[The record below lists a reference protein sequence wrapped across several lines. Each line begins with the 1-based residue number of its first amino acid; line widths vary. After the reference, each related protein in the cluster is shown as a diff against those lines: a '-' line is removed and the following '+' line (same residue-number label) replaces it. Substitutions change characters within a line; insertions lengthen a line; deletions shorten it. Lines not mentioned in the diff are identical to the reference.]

1 MLTGDKLASLLKRA
15 IERKEDD
22 RIEFG
27 VRKNGQPVSG
37 RDSLKYAA
45 HVLKHLEATPNP
57 DITTTEF
64 GNRIKCWVLIE
75 STCYDLSLMSWR

>member
-1 MLTGDKLASLLKRA
+1 MLTGDKLASLLKRVM
-15 IERKEDD
+15 EREEDD
-22 RIEFG
+22 RISLG

-45 HVLKHLEATPNP
+45 HVLKHLEATPEP